1 MTPHKIAQEVTGEEL
16 QNRYMIQSTGPRVK
30 SWVKEFFLNT
40 GSVRKNG
47 EFNGRLYWNDDDG
60 YSIVWDTDAP
70 PEADRPEF
78 EYILDSLTR
87 QDYY

>member
-1 MTPHKIAQEVTGEEL
+1 MPHKIAQEVTGEEL
-16 QNRYMIQSTGPRVK
+16 QNKYMIQSSHPVVT
-30 SWVKEFFLNT
+30 SWVKDVILNT
-40 GSVRKNG
+40 GGNTG
-47 EFNGRLYWNDDDG
+47 EYTGRLRWNENDG
-60 YSIVWDTDAP
+60 YEMFWDDKMP

>member
-1 MTPHKIAQEVTGEEL
+1 MIQEMTGEEL
-16 QNRYMIQSTGPRVK
+16 LNKYKIESMTIRVERWHK
-30 SWVKEFFLNT
+30 PVTLTLMSSNKQFE
-40 GSVRKNG
+40 
-47 EFNGRLYWNDDDG
+47 GRLWWDSDDG
-60 YSIVWDTDAP
+60 YEMFWDGDAP

>member
-16 QNRYMIQSTGPRVK
+16 QNKYVIQSSFPKVT
-30 SWVKEFFLNT
+30 SWVKDVFFLVDGLT
-40 GSVRKNG
+40 RY
-47 EFNGRLYWNDDDG
+47 EGRLRWNENDG
-60 YSIVWDTDAP
+60 YEVFWDDKTP

-78 EYILDSLTR
+78 NYILDSLTR